1 MKRRNFLR
9 TGAMGAAIM
18 AMWRRAARAEVALAA
33 SSSANTLRLGI
44 AGYTFRKFSL
54 DDTLPM
60 LRQLAVRYLCIK
72 DFHLP
77 LTATTE
83 DIDAFHRKCR
93 EYGVT
98 GYAVGPIY
106 MGTEA
111 EVDHAF
117 EYARRVGVKLIVG
130 VPYRLDGQRR
140 VESPELLRYVE
151 QKVRQYDLRYAIH
164 NHGPDDLP
172 YPTGRALMQLIGP
185 LDRRI
190 GICLDVGHNLRA
202 GVDPIEDLEKF
213 GDRVYDLHLKN
224 VTAADKTGKTVELG
238 RGLISIPDLAR
249 TLLKI
254 GYNGVCSLEF
264 EKDPD
269 NPLPGVAESIG
280 YFRGVLA
287 ALGAS
292 AE

>member
-1 MKRRNFLR
+1 MNRRNFLR
-9 TGAMGAAIM
+9 TGAMGMATMATWPRSGQTVSAA
-18 AMWRRAARAEVALAA
+18 AAGT
-33 SSSANTLRLGI
+33 STNTLRLGI
-44 AGYTFRKFSL
+44 AGWTFRKFSL

-60 LRQLAVRYLCIK
+60 LRRLDVRNLCIK

-77 LTATTE
+77 LTASAE
-83 DIDAFHRKCR
+83 DIEAFHRKCR
-93 EYGVT
+93 EHGVT

-106 MGTEA
+106 MGTQA

-151 QKVRQYDLRYAIH
+151 GKVRQYDLRYAIH

-172 YPTGRALMQLIGP
+172 YPTGRALMEWIGP

-190 GICLDVGHNLRA
+190 GICLDIGHNLRA

-254 GYNGVCSLEF
+254 GYSGVCSLEF

-269 NPLPGVAESIG
+269 DPLPGVAESLG

>member
-1 MKRRNFLR
+1 M
-9 TGAMGAAIM
+9 
-18 AMWRRAARAEVALAA
+18 
-33 SSSANTLRLGI
+33 
-44 AGYTFRKFSL
+44 
-54 DDTLPM
+54 
-60 LRQLAVRYLCIK
+60 
-72 DFHLP
+72 
-77 LTATTE
+77 
-83 DIDAFHRKCR
+83 
-93 EYGVT
+93 
-98 GYAVGPIY
+98 
-106 MGTEA
+106 
-111 EVDHAF
+111 
-117 EYARRVGVKLIVG
+117 
-130 VPYRLDGQRR
+130 
-140 VESPELLRYVE
+140 
-151 QKVRQYDLRYAIH
+151 
-164 NHGPDDLP
+164 
-172 YPTGRALMQLIGP
+172 
-185 LDRRI
+185 RI
-190 GICLDVGHNLRA
+190 W
-202 GVDPIEDLEKF
+202 VDPIEDLEKF